1 MHMEWL
7 DIFCIYVQFRSN
19 KNGAH
24 TRSHTHKQ
32 PETSVIFSL
41 IMQSIHL
48 LLNLRTKN
56 FFEKREEQSKAKKG
70 EAEKNTTIELNQK
83 IQI

>member
-1 MHMEWL
+1 
-7 DIFCIYVQFRSN
+7 
-19 KNGAH
+19 
-24 TRSHTHKQ
+24 
-32 PETSVIFSL
+32 
-41 IMQSIHL
+41 MQSIHL

-83 IQI
+83 IQF